1 MSARHDNDRYQA
13 FTRRAALLFG
23 GQLALFSGLAA
34 RLYYLQVIESDR
46 YRMLA
51 EDNRINFKLL
61 APRRGRIVDRFG
73 RPMAI
78 NRQNYRVLLTP
89 ENTKSVEETLD
100 VLAEII
106 PINDKERQKILR
118 DIKRR
123 RRFLPMIVRENL
135 EWDKVARIEVNA
147 PSLPGISIDVGE
159 TRFYPDG
166 SLTAPVLGYISGVAE
181 AEQTGDPLL
190 ELPGFRIG
198 KAGIEK
204 TLDPQLRGRGGTSQV
219 EVNAYGREIRELERV
234 EGQPGSEARLTIDLE
249 LQKFVAERL
258 GEESAS
264 CVVLDVHSGELLAM
278 ASTPSF
284 DPNAFNRG
292 LTSDEWREL
301 SINPRTP
308 LNNKAIAGLYAP
320 GSTFKMTVALAALE
334 RGIITPA
341 TRIGCPGKVR
351 LGDATFHCWKKGG
364 HGWLDLHGGIV
375 NSCDCYFYE
384 VARRVGIDRIAEMAE
399 RLGLGVLSE
408 IELPGEKKGLMPT
421 RAWKRASKGSAWTL
435 GETLISGIGQG
446 YMLVTPLQLAVMC
459 ARIANGGRAVKPRLT
474 HMVVPHDG
482 DVALPEP
489 PYEFKDLGIS
499 PYSIDMVQKGMI
511 GVTNTP
517 GGTAFR
523 ARIKESAFAMAGKTG
538 SVQVRRISKHERETR
553 VLKNEERPW
562 HERDHALFVGYAP
575 VSEPRYACAVVVEHG
590 GGGSTAAAPIA
601 RDVLLEVQKRDPS
614 RNRTVDLAKPGP
626 GTAG

>member
-34 RLYYLQVIESDR
+34 RMYYLQVVEADR

-73 RPMAI
+73 RPLAI
-78 NRQNYRVLLTP
+78 NQQNYRVLLTP
-89 ENTKSVEETLD
+89 ENTKSVEKTLD

-135 EWDKVARIEVNA
+135 DWDKVARIEVNA

-204 TLDPQLRGRGGTSQV
+204 TLDVPLRGRGGTSQV

-234 EGQPGSEARLTIDLE
+234 EGQPGAEARLTIDLE

-292 LTSDEWREL
+292 LTAEEWREL
-301 SINPRTP
+301 SVNPRTP

-341 TRIGCPGKVR
+341 TRIGCPGKVS

-364 HGWLDLHGGIV
+364 HGWLDLHGGLV

-384 VARRVGIDRIAEMAE
+384 VARRIGVDRIAEMAE

-421 RAWKRASKGSAWTL
+421 RAWKRAAKGSAWTL

-446 YMLVTPLQLAVMC
+446 YMMVTPLQLAVMC

-482 DVALPEP
+482 ESALPEP
-489 PYEFKDLGIS
+489 PRAVEDLGIS
-499 PYSIDMVQKGMI
+499 PYSIDVVQKGMI
-511 GVTNTP
+511 GVMNSP
-517 GGTAFR
+517 GGTAFK
-523 ARIKESAFAMAGKTG
+523 ARIKEPAFAMAGKTG

-614 RNRTVDLAKPGP
+614 RSRTVDLAKPGP
-626 GTAG
+626 ERAG